1 MYFTVI
7 VVDAVNFEPRD
18 VKPTSKA
25 PWEGE
30 DEEADTAD
38 VRISH

>member
-18 VKPTSKA
+18 VKLTSKGL
-25 PWEGE
+25 WEGE